1 MKPDEENHKLT
12 YQVGWQSGSI
22 RLRSRKDMSF
32 IEKLEDALMRSSL
45 MRMPNPSLD
54 SFAILL
60 SAISWGVVGLS
71 LIVILLLLH
80 VSLR

>member
-1 MKPDEENHKLT
+1 MKSDDENHKLT
-12 YQVGWQSGSI
+12 YQVGWHSGSI
-22 RLRSRKDMSF
+22 RLRSRKEMSF

-45 MRMPNPSLD
+45 MRMHTPSLD
-54 SFAILL
+54 SFALLL

-71 LIVILLLLH
+71 LIVISLLVY

>member
-1 MKPDEENHKLT
+1 MKLDDENHKLT

-32 IEKLEDALMRSSL
+32 VEKLEDALLRSSL

-54 SFAILL
+54 TFAILL
-60 SAISWGVVGLS
+60 SAISWGAIGFS
-71 LIVILLLLH
+71 LIVIWMLTH